1 MIIVDL
7 TQVLI
12 ASLMASTRGGTEPIN
27 EDLVR
32 HIALKNIAMYRKRY
46 HKTYGEIV
54 LADDSGKVWRRD
66 VFPQY
71 KANRKKT
78 RDKDKADGKDWCLIF
93 DCITIIRQELKS
105 NFPYK
110 YICIPICEAD
120 DIVGTLCEKYG
131 DTEKIMI
138 ISSDK
143 DFQQL
148 QRYSKVN
155 QYSPITKK
163 HIKLTQEQAKEY
175 LVDHIIS
182 GDTGDG
188 VPNVLSQ
195 DDVFTSGLRQ
205 RPLSKKKREIIKDP
219 LVMNDNEVDRNLERN
234 RSLIDL
240 TYIPSEYKE
249 KILHEFDT
257 VEVASSSGLL
267 TYFIY
272 NRLMDLVESIGD
284 F

>member
-1 MIIVDL
+1 
-7 TQVLI
+7 
-12 ASLMASTRGGTEPIN
+12 MAQTRGGSEPIDEN
-27 EDLVR
+27 LVR
-32 HIALKNIAMYRKRY
+32 HIALKSLAMYRKRY
-46 HKTYGEIV
+46 FKTYGELV
-54 LADDSGKVWRRD
+54 LADDSYNVWRKD
-66 VFPQY
+66 VFPHY
-71 KANRKKT
+71 KANRKKG
-78 RDKDKADGKDWCLIF
+78 RDSDSKDWGLIF
-93 DCITIIRQELKS
+93 DCITIIREELKY

-110 YICIPICEAD
+110 YICIPKCEAD

-131 DTEKIMI
+131 DNEKIMI
-138 ISSDK
+138 ISGDK

-163 HIKLTQEQAKEY
+163 HIKLTKEQAKEY
-175 LVDHIIS
+175 LTDHIIG

-195 DDVFTSGLRQ
+195 DDVFVSGLRQ
-205 RPLSKKKREIIKDP
+205 RPLSKKKRETIKDP

-240 TYIPSEYKE
+240 TYIPNEYK
-249 KILHEFDT
+249 KQILQEFDN
-257 VEVASSSGLL
+257 VAVAPRGGLL
-267 TYFIY
+267 TYFIN
-272 NRLMDLVESIGD
+272 NRLMDLQESIGD

>member
-1 MIIVDL
+1 MILIDL

-12 ASLMASTRGGTEPIN
+12 ASLMASTRGGQEPIN

-32 HIALKNIAMYRKRY
+32 HIALKSLAMYRKKY
-46 HKTYGEIV
+46 FNTYGELV
-54 LADDSGKVWRRD
+54 LADDSYNVWRKD
-66 VFPQY
+66 VFPHY
-71 KANRKKT
+71 KANRKKG
-78 RDKDKADGKDWCLIF
+78 RDNDSKDWGQIF
-93 DCITIIRQELKS
+93 DCITVIREELKY

-110 YICIPICEAD
+110 YICISKCEAD
-120 DIVGTLCEKYG
+120 DIIGTLCEKYG
-131 DTEKIMI
+131 DTENIMI
-138 ISSDK
+138 ISGDK

-148 QRYSKVN
+148 QRYRNVR
-155 QYSPITKK
+155 QFSPITKK
-163 HIKLTQEQAKEY
+163 FIKLTREQAEEY
-175 LVDHIIS
+175 LLDHIIG

-195 DDVFTSGLRQ
+195 DDVFVSGLRQ

-240 TYIPSEYKE
+240 TYIPNEYK
-249 KILHEFDT
+249 KQILQEFDN
-257 VEVASSSGLL
+257 VEVAPRGGLL
-267 TYFIY
+267 TYFIN
-272 NRLMDLVESIGD
+272 NRLMDLQESIGD